1 MVILWAWWAGLGSR
15 RARSRALLARL
26 TKATMACQPL
36 LLNQIC
42 GRVRVKGSACW
53 GQTYAQQR
61 QPTTPSSQLEAL
73 LSVQT
78 KSPSCEIV
86 QDAVKG
92 PAQLG
97 AQQCPQLL
105 HRAAHLKP
113 RGQARVSAPQG
124 ETPIPVRQ
132 WRRGS

>member
-1 MVILWAWWAGLGSR
+1 MLWARWAGLGGR
-15 RARSRALLARL
+15 RASRRALLARL
-26 TKATMACQPL
+26 TKATTACQPL

-42 GRVRVKGSACW
+42 GRVRAKGSVCG

-61 QPTTPSSQLEAL
+61 QPTTPSSHLEVIL
-73 LSVQT
+73 NVQT
-78 KSPSCEIV
+78 KSPCCEVV
-86 QDAVKG
+86 QDAVEG

-97 AQQCPQLL
+97 VQQCPQLL

-124 ETPIPVRQ
+124 EAPIPVRQ